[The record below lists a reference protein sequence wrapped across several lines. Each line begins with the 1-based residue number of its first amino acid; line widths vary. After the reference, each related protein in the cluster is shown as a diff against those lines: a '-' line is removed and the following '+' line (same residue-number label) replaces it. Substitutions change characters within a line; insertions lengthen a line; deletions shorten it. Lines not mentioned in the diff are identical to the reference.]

1 MQELTLSKIAALLDE
16 SERKPESTSLSVPD
30 SRGSARHAL
39 RSIAEDSTVVEMNP
53 RPPSSFSMAWT
64 TGRYVFGTCRQRCLQ
79 ISLIWVTANIHFT
92 DLSNCNEEAV
102 LGDKELRWQ
111 RTECFTACEVFSK
124 ITPSTM
130 MIVVST
136 HSSFFRSVRLSHRK
150 EPSAQTRSAF
160 MDSPDGDSRALR
172 SAWPRSQSL

>member
-64 TGRYVFGTCRQRCLQ
+64 TGRYVFGTCRQRCLPI
-79 ISLIWVTANIHFT
+79 ISLIWVK
-92 DLSNCNEEAV
+92 AV
-102 LGDKELRWQ
+102 LVNKELRWQ
-111 RTECFTACEVFSK
+111 RTECFTACEAFSK
-124 ITPSTM
+124 ITPSRM

-136 HSSFFRSVRLSHRK
+136 HSSFFRSV
-150 EPSAQTRSAF
+150 
-160 MDSPDGDSRALR
+160 
-172 SAWPRSQSL
+172 